1 MIKLED
7 LHKYIGEKVYVI
19 EPFLEFE
26 NGGIDYTLFKPKEAT
41 IEEIQMVKNIVG
53 VLNVEITLKYPSGI
67 IGTTNEYGVSATYEE
82 AEEECVKTLFDEQ
95 HGQGKRVG
103 KVDGNGLFPDGLG
116 QVESRRKVVP
126 RPGDQNGAQVVP
138 PLQADEAAAKLF
150 QEREGKRVAPTRA
163 VEENVRLLARFAV
176 KERLIGRKRFREEEG
191 GPKHCGIFHAACLGK
206 NRSSPEKGNVPHNF
220 KKFRK
225 NRNISLLFL

>member
-53 VLNVEITLKYPSGI
+53 ILNVEITLKYPSGI

-82 AEEECVKTLFDEQ
+82 AEEECVKTLCD
-95 HGQGKRVG
+95 
-103 KVDGNGLFPDGLG
+103 DI
-116 QVESRRKVVP
+116 RKT
-126 RPGDQNGAQVVP
+126 
-138 PLQADEAAAKLF
+138 EEKL
-150 QEREGKRVAPTRA
+150 KC
-163 VEENVRLLARFAV
+163 L
-176 KERLIGRKRFREEEG
+176 KERKQEIENE
-191 GPKHCGIFHAACLGK
+191 KHIDKH
-206 NRSSPEKGNVPHNF
+206 
-220 KKFRK
+220 
-225 NRNISLLFL
+225 